1 MVAQPLGPAALLTLA
16 VLFTLALLI
25 SLFAPRLWR
34 KGCRRTWRWFART
47 SADGPCYRCCCCCL
61 RGSVGRL
68 TQKPPNAPTELRARA
83 ITSQNATL
91 AWKHEASSVLSDD
104 TFELEVRPEQQGEDD
119 DEGAEGGGEWLSIYS
134 GKATSHREK
143 TFGPDQAYAARVR
156 TVNRAGSSEW
166 SALAESFV
174 TRQIPFKNGGL
185 GPRLSDA
192 VVDAKAPPLFG
203 EQLSARSYT
212 WSQTDDEVSVE
223 LACPAGCRGRELLVE
238 FKPTSISV
246 THKPS
251 GAQLLHG
258 PLYAN
263 VKHNE
268 CTWDLDADEGV
279 LSIVLEKSLKAE
291 SIALSGKERWSCVVV
306 GHPQIDINVDGDEP
320 DKPSVQEIMSKH
332 LNK

>member
-1 MVAQPLGPAALLTLA
+1 MLYPCLLA
-16 VLFTLALLI
+16 VNTPTPPPP
-25 SLFAPRLWR
+25 S
-34 KGCRRTWRWFART
+34 T
-47 SADGPCYRCCCCCL
+47 SA
-61 RGSVGRL
+61 SVDHGL
-68 TQKPPNAPTELRARA
+68 PSVNKHACRA
-83 ITSQNATL
+83 
-91 AWKHEASSVLSDD
+91 
-104 TFELEVRPEQQGEDD
+104 
-119 DEGAEGGGEWLSIYS
+119 
-134 GKATSHREK
+134 
-143 TFGPDQAYAARVR
+143 
-156 TVNRAGSSEW
+156 
-166 SALAESFV
+166 
-174 TRQIPFKNGGL
+174 
-185 GPRLSDA
+185 
-192 VVDAKAPPLFG
+192 G

-268 CTWDLDADEGV
+268 CTWDLDAEEGV
-279 LSIVLEKSLKAE
+279 LSIVLEKSLKAD

>member
-1 MVAQPLGPAALLTLA
+1 MTQPLP
-16 VLFTLALLI
+16 I
-25 SLFAPRLWR
+25 SRLPRVKSASTAREVVPYGSANPRL
-34 KGCRRTWRWFART
+34 
-47 SADGPCYRCCCCCL
+47 L
-61 RGSVGRL
+61 
-68 TQKPPNAPTELRARA
+68 
-83 ITSQNATL
+83 SQVIVAGL
-91 AWKHEASSVLSDD
+91 GGD
-104 TFELEVRPEQQGEDD
+104 FPEQ
-119 DEGAEGGGEWLSIYS
+119 
-134 GKATSHREK
+134 
-143 TFGPDQAYAARVR
+143 
-156 TVNRAGSSEW
+156 
-166 SALAESFV
+166 
-174 TRQIPFKNGGL
+174 
-185 GPRLSDA
+185 
-192 VVDAKAPPLFG
+192 LFG

-246 THKPS
+246 MHKPS

-279 LSIVLEKSLKAE
+279 LSIVLEKSLKAD